1 MKVIKLIQP
10 NKQNNTIHE
19 NKTKRNN
26 TTQQQHIKTKHNN
39 DNTKKSSTLKSKTV
53 IQKNNILNYYS
64 CNTITKQTTQLN
76 NTVDNVNSKS
86 DNNITAKQNNI
97 SKSKAPDFI
106 IQNRSRILEKARL
119 RRTEKLESSSAI
131 SDGQCIARYSEKQIS
146 VKEHQNRLTSTGD
159 HPVDKVGATQPRN

>member
-1 MKVIKLIQP
+1 MF
-10 NKQNNTIHE
+10 
-19 NKTKRNN
+19 
-26 TTQQQHIKTKHNN
+26 
-39 DNTKKSSTLKSKTV
+39 
-53 IQKNNILNYYS
+53 
-64 CNTITKQTTQLN
+64 CNTRTKQTTQLN

-106 IQNRSRILEKARL
+106 IQNRSRILEKAKL

-146 VKEHQNRLTSTGD
+146 VKKHQNRLTSKGD

>member
-1 MKVIKLIQP
+1 M
-10 NKQNNTIHE
+10 
-19 NKTKRNN
+19 
-26 TTQQQHIKTKHNN
+26 
-39 DNTKKSSTLKSKTV
+39 SSTLKVKAV

-64 CNTITKQTTQLN
+64 CNTRTKQTTQLN

-131 SDGQCIARYSEKQIS
+131 SDVECIARYS
-146 VKEHQNRLTSTGD
+146 D
-159 HPVDKVGATQPRN
+159 